1 MAGVALG
8 DFDLCFAWQAGHL
21 ATSTFTLSGRSGTY
35 GTGLALVARLG
46 LAGAAGLCVR
56 GVALG
61 DIDLPF
67 AWQAW
72 RLWLT
77 HLCTNSFHQQH
88 FYTELFRTP
97 HFDMRFLHTPI
108 PPPSLVSF
116 LSFPSH
122 LHLSLATCWKKLTC
136 GVIRSF
142 NSSKNESK
150 RTKPRTPV
158 PGHII
163 ANIMVLGT
171 LQKD

>member
-1 MAGVALG
+1 MAGMALG
-8 DFDLCFAWQAGHL
+8 NIDLRFAWQAWRL
-21 ATSTFTLSGRSGTY
+21 MTSTFALRGRRGTY

-46 LAGAAGLCVR
+46 LAGAAGLCVA
-56 GVALG
+56 GMALG
-61 DIDLPF
+61 NIDLTF

-72 RLWLT
+72 RLWL
-77 HLCTNSFHQQH
+77 
-88 FYTELFRTP
+88 YTPLNKLLSPTTLL
-97 HFDMRFLHTPI
+97 HGTLSHSSLQYAFLAHTD
-108 PPPSLVSF
+108 PPPYLVSF
-116 LSFPSH
+116 LPFSSH

-158 PGHII
+158 PGRII

-171 LQKD
+171 L